1 MRDLGHEWTER
12 RIRKLEAR
20 IRDAYEDAIIDVEDK
35 MAEYLAKF
43 AAKDRKLQEQ
53 LKAGKI
59 TKADYQMWLN
69 GQVFQRKRWQAML
82 DDLTDTL
89 ARANQIAMQI
99 INDET
104 PEVFAYNAN
113 WASYNA
119 EKQLDAVLD
128 TISDHRKN
136 QLRIGTYSSISRGFL
151 SELLQRFRKENPDIK
166 LYISVVDRLD
176 GWLEEEKA
184 DVIFADNLVAG
195 DSEWIPLMED
205 EYSVVTPMGMFR
217 DREVL
222 TREEIYEYPH
232 ILIESEYL
240 KDYFDEARFKE
251 IIHLTSEDD
260 LSVINMVSQ
269 GLGLTVL
276 SNLLLKDNTDG
287 VSLLRLEPPV
297 SRTIGFAYKKH
308 PGQSA
313 TALSRFV
320 RYVKA
325 ERAKGQRQS

>member
-1 MRDLGHEWTER
+1 METFKVKAVLAAVEQKSLSKAAEMYSYTPSAFSHMLSAFEEELGV
-12 RIRKLEAR
+12 RIFNRSSKGVTLT
-20 IRDAYEDAIIDVEDK
+20 D
-35 MAEYLAKF
+35 
-43 AAKDRKLQEQ
+43 
-53 LKAGKI
+53 AGKGLYPQFVALI
-59 TKADYQMWLN
+59 
-69 GQVFQRKRWQAML
+69 
-82 DDLTDTL
+82 
-89 ARANQIAMQI
+89 
-99 INDET
+99 E
-104 PEVFAYNAN
+104 
-113 WASYNA
+113 A

-260 LSVINMVSQ
+260 LSVINMVRQ